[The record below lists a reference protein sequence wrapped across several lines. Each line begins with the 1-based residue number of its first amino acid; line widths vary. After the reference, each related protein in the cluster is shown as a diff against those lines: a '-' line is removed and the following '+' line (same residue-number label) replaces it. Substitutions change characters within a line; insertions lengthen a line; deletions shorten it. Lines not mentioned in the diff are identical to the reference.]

1 MCSPARWRS
10 CGKVTWSGC
19 GMHADSVLASVPK
32 QGKTGKQGQSAG
44 TSLSGKAKE
53 PRPPRPAPLPPVF
66 VDGKLLPSPEYGP
79 LGYRQPMPKERSP
92 PNMMGSKA
100 IP

>member
-1 MCSPARWRS
+1 ML
-10 CGKVTWSGC
+10 GNGGFIVET
-19 GMHADSVLASVPK
+19 ADDVEVLRGSDLTVLASVPK